1 MLTKSHG
8 RMGIQMLKMKLLM
21 KLFLINLKA
30 MDIQKDGSL
39 EDCMVEEVIEEFKTL
54 GLSGKVE
61 EVRF

>member
-8 RMGIQMLKMKLLM
+8 RMGIQMLKKKLLM
-21 KLFLINLKA
+21 KLFLINLNA

-39 EDCMVEEVIEEFKTL
+39 EDFMVEEVIEECKTL